1 MKVLLVCAAGMSTS
15 MLMKKMEA
23 YAKDNGIDL
32 EIAARSFSELKDP
45 ADDGYDCILIGPQ
58 ISYQKDKV
66 VAKAQGPARRRH
78 PHEGLRTPE
87 LPGDLRADRQDPGV
101 GQHR

>member
-32 EIAARSFSELKDP
+32 EIAARSFSELKNP

-66 VAKAQGPARRRH
+66 VAKAQGLPVDVIPMKDYGRQNCPAIF
-78 PHEGLRTPE
+78 EQIDKIL
-87 LPGDLRADRQDPGV
+87 A
-101 GQHR
+101 

>member
-66 VAKAQGPARRRH
+66 VAKAQGLPVDIIPMKDYGRQNCPAIF
-78 PHEGLRTPE
+78 EQIDKIL
-87 LPGDLRADRQDPGV
+87 A
-101 GQHR
+101 

>member
-1 MKVLLVCAAGMSTS
+1 MRSRYVDQHAHEEDGG
-15 MLMKKMEA
+15 

-66 VAKAQGPARRRH
+66 VAKAQGLPVDVIPMKDYGRQNCPAIF
-78 PHEGLRTPE
+78 EQIDKIL
-87 LPGDLRADRQDPGV
+87 A
-101 GQHR
+101 

>member
-15 MLMKKMEA
+15 MLMKKMET

-45 ADDGYDCILIGPQ
+45 KDAGYDCILMGPQ
-58 ISYQKDKV
+58 ISYQKEKV
-66 VAKAQGPARRRH
+66 IAKAQGLPVDVIPMKDYGRQNCPAIF
-78 PHEGLRTPE
+78 EQIDKL
-87 LPGDLRADRQDPGV
+87 LA
-101 GQHR
+101 

>member
-23 YAKDNGIDL
+23 YAKDNSIDL
-32 EIAARSFSELKDP
+32 EIAARSFSELKNP

-66 VAKAQGPARRRH
+66 VAKAQGLPVDVIPMKDYGRQNCPAIF
-78 PHEGLRTPE
+78 EQIDKIL
-87 LPGDLRADRQDPGV
+87 A
-101 GQHR
+101 

>member
-15 MLMKKMEA
+15 MLMKKMEP

-32 EIAARSFSELKDP
+32 EIAARSFSELKNP

-66 VAKAQGPARRRH
+66 VAKAQGLPVDVIPMKDYGRQNCPAIF
-78 PHEGLRTPE
+78 EQIDKIL
-87 LPGDLRADRQDPGV
+87 A
-101 GQHR
+101 

>member
-23 YAKDNGIDL
+23 YAKDNAIDL
-32 EIAARSFSELKDP
+32 EIAARSFSELKNP

-66 VAKAQGPARRRH
+66 VAKAQGLPVDVIPMKDYGRQNCPAIF
-78 PHEGLRTPE
+78 EQIDKIL
-87 LPGDLRADRQDPGV
+87 A
-101 GQHR
+101 

>member
-32 EIAARSFSELKDP
+32 DIAARSFSELKDP

-66 VAKAQGPARRRH
+66 VAKAQGLPVDVIPMKDYGRQNCPAIF
-78 PHEGLRTPE
+78 EQIDKIL
-87 LPGDLRADRQDPGV
+87 A
-101 GQHR
+101 

>member
-66 VAKAQGPARRRH
+66 VAKAQGLPVDVIPMKDYGRQNCPAIF
-78 PHEGLRTPE
+78 EQIDKL
-87 LPGDLRADRQDPGV
+87 LA
-101 GQHR
+101 

>member
-15 MLMKKMEA
+15 MLMKKMES

-32 EIAARSFSELKDP
+32 EIAARSFSELKNP

-66 VAKAQGPARRRH
+66 VAKAQGLPVDVIPMKDYGRQNCPAIF
-78 PHEGLRTPE
+78 EQIDKIL
-87 LPGDLRADRQDPGV
+87 A
-101 GQHR
+101 

>member
-66 VAKAQGPARRRH
+66 VAKAQGLPVDVIPMKDYGRQNCPAIF
-78 PHEGLRTPE
+78 EQIDKIL
-87 LPGDLRADRQDPGV
+87 A
-101 GQHR
+101 

>member
-32 EIAARSFSELKDP
+32 EIAARSFSELKNP
-45 ADDGYDCILIGPQ
+45 ADDCYDCILIGPQ

-66 VAKAQGPARRRH
+66 VAKAQGLPVDVIPMKDYGRQNCPAIF
-78 PHEGLRTPE
+78 EQIDKIL
-87 LPGDLRADRQDPGV
+87 A
-101 GQHR
+101 

>member
-32 EIAARSFSELKDP
+32 EIAARSFSELKNP

-66 VAKAQGPARRRH
+66 VAKAQGLPVDIIPMKDYGRQNCPAIF
-78 PHEGLRTPE
+78 EQIDKIL
-87 LPGDLRADRQDPGV
+87 A
-101 GQHR
+101 